1 MIFSLSS
8 PTSLDPV
15 SLVSTGA
22 LDRDGVGVGG
32 PTESYFVRVMT
43 LGYSGTQVT
52 LEERCCLP
60 TFMSMASNAEPEP
73 GRPLGTN
80 SVPP

>member
-1 MIFSLSS
+1 MELESGE
-8 PTSLDPV
+8 PM
-15 SLVSTGA
+15 
-22 LDRDGVGVGG
+22 
-32 PTESYFVRVMT
+32 ESYFVRVMT
-43 LGYSGTQVT
+43 LRYSGTQVT

-60 TFMSMASNAEPEP
+60 TFMSTASNAGPEP